1 MHNNDG
7 ARPACHWYRCVMWSP
22 DPIPVL
28 KQHVTSAIVAHLK
41 AWTQEMAAELIR
53 TDQPRVS
60 DLRNG
65 RLERFSLEQLIRFAT
80 RLGADV
86 TVAVTWDP
94 RKRRFNSH
102 QADEV

>member
-1 MHNNDG
+1 MQ
-7 ARPACHWYRCVMWSP
+7 PP
-22 DPIPVL
+22 DPIPAL
-28 KQHVTSAIVAHLK
+28 KRHVASAIVTHLEG
-41 AWTQEMAAELIR
+41 WTQEMAAELIR

-60 DLRNG
+60 DLRKG
-65 RLERFSLEQLIRFAT
+65 RLERFSLERLVRFAT

-102 QADEV
+102 QPARPDA